1 MCRARSVAVST
12 FSIPT
17 SLAAYLYL
25 YDDQI
30 RLHCDD
36 NQIIGCTC
44 ADYHSG
50 GRDSGIDIRVKP
62 EKESSFNSFLL
73 ENSKVASE
81 KACKIESD
89 RTTFSSLDFEG

>member
-1 MCRARSVAVST
+1 MLTANFTKKKLGYMCRARSVAVST

-17 SLAAYLYL
+17 SLATYLYL

-36 NQIIGCTC
+36 NQIIGCSC

-50 GRDSGIDIRVKP
+50 GRDSGIDIRVKR
-62 EKESSFNSFLL
+62 
-73 ENSKVASE
+73 VH
-81 KACKIESD
+81 
-89 RTTFSSLDFEG
+89 